1 MNRIK
6 VYNKENKPKEMEVV
20 SEFKL
25 DNYSHNYIIYKELDN
40 THSFV
45 AKYNGEEI
53 LDLDTNLSEE
63 ELALCNQAFKKN
75 QYSSCRSSSKC
86 FNF

>member
-25 DNYSHNYIIYKELDN
+25 DNYSHN
-40 THSFV
+40 
-45 AKYNGEEI
+45 
-53 LDLDTNLSEE
+53 
-63 ELALCNQAFKKN
+63 
-75 QYSSCRSSSKC
+75 
-86 FNF
+86 